1 MSIYCVRATNS
12 VGRVVLMAS
21 RATVDEALTEAG
33 SVLSRGSAFVWIV
46 DGDGNLILP
55 AVRSKP
61 VWIKGPERREIS
73 LTDRLTIAA
82 PVRAA

>member
-46 DGDGNLILP
+46 DGVGNLILP
-55 AVRSKP
+55 ADQVKA
-61 VWIKGPERREIS
+61 
-73 LTDRLTIAA
+73 RLDQRPRA
-82 PVRAA
+82 PRDFAN